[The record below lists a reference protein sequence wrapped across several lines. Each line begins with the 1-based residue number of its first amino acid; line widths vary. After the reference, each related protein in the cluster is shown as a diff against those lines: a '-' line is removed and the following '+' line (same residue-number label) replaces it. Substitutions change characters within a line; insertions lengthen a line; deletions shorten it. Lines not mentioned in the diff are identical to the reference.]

1 MFKLRDT
8 ENGAV
13 LGTITDEQFQFL
25 IDHLEEES
33 ELDQDYYINRDT
45 LDMFEEEDADPAL
58 VELLRKGL
66 GDRDEMEIRWSKA

>member
-13 LGTITDEQFQFL
+13 IGVITDDQFQFL

-33 ELDQDYYINRDT
+33 EQDQDYYINRDT
-45 LDMFEEEDADPAL
+45 LEMFEEEEADPAL

-66 GDRDEMEIRWSKA
+66 GNRDEMEIRWSKA